1 MSESIATA
9 VRRDLYELIHDLAS
23 HLTVVHGGT
32 LAHNQ
37 EVVAEYLI
45 EVMGVPEDDTLTE
58 QMLRDV
64 QIYARK
70 GVES

>member
-1 MSESIATA
+1 MSESITTA

-23 HLTVVHGGT
+23 HLSAVQGGT

-45 EVMGVPEDDTLTE
+45 KVMGVGEDDTLTE

-64 QIYARK
+64 QIYARER
-70 GVES
+70 VQS